1 MYIRNDG
8 KGESNITQNGFTAYL
23 LSAVAHRKADYLHA
37 KQRRQAREVLTDPDD
52 LATEEAPGIAD
63 PTDLRCCI
71 EEALHRISERDRYIF
86 FSRALHGRSFHELAL
101 ELDLGYQGVAAAYY
115 RVCKK
120 VKEATGR
127 DVK

>member
-23 LSAVAHRKADYLHA
+23 LSAVAHRKADY
-37 KQRRQAREVLTDPDD
+37 
-52 LATEEAPGIAD
+52 
-63 PTDLRCCI
+63 
-71 EEALHRISERDRYIF
+71 
-86 FSRALHGRSFHELAL
+86 
-101 ELDLGYQGVAAAYY
+101 Y

>member
-52 LATEEAPGIAD
+52 LSTEESPGISD
-63 PTDLRCCI
+63 PTDLLCCI
-71 EEALHRISERDRYIF
+71 EKC
-86 FSRALHGRSFHELAL
+86 RA
-101 ELDLGYQGVAAAYY
+101 
-115 RVCKK
+115 
-120 VKEATGR
+120 
-127 DVK
+127 